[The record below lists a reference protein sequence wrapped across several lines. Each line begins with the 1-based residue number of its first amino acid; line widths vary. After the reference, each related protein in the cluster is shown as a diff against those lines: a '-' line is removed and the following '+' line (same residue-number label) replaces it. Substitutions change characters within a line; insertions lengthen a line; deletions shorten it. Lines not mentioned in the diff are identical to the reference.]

1 MNIQYLF
8 DIIVGDGAAFV
19 IAVAT
24 VAAIAA
30 AIVTIAGAA
39 ATAAAAAATAAAAG
53 RPRET
58 RCTQSADPGIGRRAR
73 ETTGDQINAKRG
85 SSN

>member
-1 MNIQYLF
+1 M
-8 DIIVGDGAAFV
+8 GDGAAV
-19 IAVAT
+19 VSAVAT

-30 AIVTIAGAA
+30 AIVTIAGAAA

-73 ETTGDQINAKRG
+73 ETTGDQIHAKRG